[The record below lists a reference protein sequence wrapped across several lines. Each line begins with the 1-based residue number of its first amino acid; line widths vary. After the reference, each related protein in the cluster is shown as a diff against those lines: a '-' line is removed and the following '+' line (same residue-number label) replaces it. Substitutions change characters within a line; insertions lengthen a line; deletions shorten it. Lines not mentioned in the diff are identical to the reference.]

1 MSYEQDMYIDESA
14 LDVEL
19 VEQPTLMARY
29 SRLLAEAR
37 RDKDLSKEA
46 LELIKAEID
55 LDIRD
60 HPDKYN
66 LVKVTENAIGN
77 CILME
82 DDYKKAQKAYHDAN
96 YEVNVLQGV
105 VSALEHRKSA
115 LENMVKLYG
124 QNYFAGPAVPHD
136 LTALRKER
144 GDETSHRI
152 GKSMK
157 RATNSKD
164 KENDKKEE

>member
-19 VEQPTLMARY
+19 VEQPTLMSRY

-37 RDKDLSKEA
+37 RDRDLSKEA
-46 LELIKAEID
+46 LDLKKAEID

-60 HPDKYN
+60 NPEEYK
-66 LVKVTENAIGN
+66 LVKVTENAITN

-82 DDYKKAQKAYHDAN
+82 EDYQTSQKEYHDAN

-136 LTALRKER
+136 LSALRKKR
-144 GDETSHRI
+144 GDDTSHQI

-157 RATNSKD
+157 RATKKE
-164 KENDKKEE
+164 KENGKKEE